1 MAVNTIKLKRWA
13 RQESY
18 LLGTLVL
25 FLTSYGCAIFS
36 GLSES
41 EVKVVEP
48 PAPAV
53 YNPTEPIASDP
64 PTPVKTEPNGP
75 VSSLKKPL
83 SKQEIRQIQA
93 RLKAAGFDPGPIDGV
108 LGPRTKSVLL
118 RVQAGCTIVND
129 LVATSD
135 RDLVASAADT
145 QAPELTGSVS
155 TLTKAEIELLQTR
168 LKAAGYDPGPID
180 GIMGA
185 RTRFALS
192 RCKAGCS
199 ALYDLVGGSDKR
211 VSEQTAEIPSPG
223 ASASATPAVSIN
235 KVSGRPEIRLT
246 QQRLKAAGF
255 DPGPIDGILGAQTK
269 SALEKYRSSQKVKR
283 PNVEALA
290 DY

>member
-1 MAVNTIKLKRWA
+1 MAVNTINLKRWA

-41 EVKVVEP
+41 EVKIVEP

-53 YNPTEPIASDP
+53 YKPTEPIASDP
-64 PTPVKTEPNGP
+64 PTPVKTEPSRP
-75 VSSLKKPL
+75 VSSIKKPL
-83 SKQEIRQIQA
+83 RKQEIRQIQA
-93 RLKAAGFDPGPIDGV
+93 RLKAAGFDPGPIDGI
-108 LGPRTKSVLL
+108 LGPKTRSVLS

-129 LVATSD
+129 LMATSTTD
-135 RDLVASAADT
+135 DLVVRAADRP
-145 QAPELTGSVS
+145 PES
-155 TLTKAEIELLQTR
+155 TACGNTLRKAEIELLQTR
-168 LKAAGYDPGPID
+168 LKAAGYDPGPVD
-180 GIMGA
+180 GIFGA

-192 RCKAGCS
+192 RCKSGCS
-199 ALYDLVGGSDKR
+199 ALYDLLGSSDKQ
-211 VSEQTAEIPSPG
+211 VFGQTAEIPSPA
-223 ASASATPAVSIN
+223 ASAPAKPAASIN

-246 QQRLKAAGF
+246 QERLKAAGF
-255 DPGPIDGILGAQTK
+255 DQGPIDGILGIQTK

-283 PNVEALA
+283 SNVKALA